1 MSEKVLNAT
10 GASAT
15 GIGPAPR
22 KSINLM
28 YFDWLYILIGLSILV
43 FGPLTLYYPKSY
55 EDVWTPASSLNT
67 TDVAIIALLGVLIA
81 VFGFLDWRNTRS
93 KSNKLYFV
101 PVIIVLGIVLVPLY
115 TFVADSGLP
124 LDMFDF
130 NQTYPGGSLAR
141 QPVVLGN
148 GSSFP
153 VEPQI
158 PFTSLPYQRQG

>member
-115 TFVADSGLP
+115 TYYGAFNGLLGNSYDLSGLGMAGI
-124 LDMFDF
+124 LLIFA
-130 NQTYPGGSLAR
+130 GLS
-141 QPVVLGN
+141 
-148 GSSFP
+148 
-153 VEPQI
+153 QI
-158 PFTSLPYQRQG
+158 YLMRKPPMQM